1 MTFTAHARPELSSH
15 NRTTQSAVAGAAYRL
30 GLRLFDERTGE
41 WHDYRKRAIGEEIV
55 RALTIA
61 PAGAPPW
68 ATDPAE
74 LWNRVEKAEKR
85 KDAQVARDYRIP
97 IPKGLSDER
106 AGELAERMARYICKQ
121 LHTPVSLGLHRDASV
136 DVLGDVKAD
145 ADIGFHAHLYF
156 PTRRMADIAEG
167 GEEGGHG
174 FGDKLRHLSLKGPA
188 AAFVEDLN
196 REWAATCN
204 AFIQADGL
212 EGTFDHRSY
221 VRMGVDRTPQP
232 TAGRAVSAMER
243 KGIRTDIGDAIRS
256 HQPIDLLRQL
266 VADDLA
272 GRAIHGPAPT
282 IPSPGPASRATRALP
297 DAGKGSGAIR
307 VRLGTGGEPGEASPR
322 RNALVGGRTVVL
334 DRRLSLAQLVRNA
347 GGAPRDEADRQAVER
362 AMLLA
367 DIIESMSIGFETA
380 TQQQTRFRQAL
391 DRAHSAQQEALYRAD
406 EMRVARTKAR
416 TALAHWEDRHRVQ
429 VRVAGWT
436 GLDLWTAAGA
446 GLARRARKV
455 DGLVQTL
462 KSEAATHGNR
472 VAEARVALA
481 RAERKLADVE
491 PMLIDRVRALAGLVP
506 AMAPV
511 LIERMPAAVVEAAGL
526 RTDGVATQDPPTP
539 ATEETPSR
547 TMRLPGPYNR

>member
-15 NRTTQSAVAGAAYRL
+15 NRTSQSAVAGAAYRL

-41 WHDYRKRAIGEEIV
+41 WHDYRKRAVGEEIV

-61 PAGAPPW
+61 PPDSPPW
-68 ATDPAE
+68 ATDPAQ

-106 AGELAERMARYICKQ
+106 AGELAERMARYICTQ
-121 LHTPVSLGLHRDASV
+121 LHTPVSLGLHRDAAV
-136 DVLGDVKAD
+136 DVLGEAKQSS
-145 ADIGFHAHLYF
+145 DIGFHAHLYF
-156 PTRRMADIAEG
+156 PTRRLADITEG
-167 GEEGGHG
+167 GEGGGHG

-196 REWAATCN
+196 RHWATLANEFT
-204 AFIQADGL
+204 QADNVP
-212 EGTFDHRSY
+212 GTFDHRSY

-243 KGIRTDIGDAIRS
+243 KGIRTDIGDAIRT
-256 HQPIDLLRQL
+256 HEPLAILKQL

-272 GRAIHGPAPT
+272 GRAIAGPT
-282 IPSPGPASRATRALP
+282 PSVPAPGPAIGATRALP
-297 DAGKGSGAIR
+297 GAGKGTGAIR
-307 VRLGTGGEPGEASPR
+307 VRLGRGESAGEISPLR
-322 RNALVGGRTVVL
+322 SSLVGGRTVVL

-347 GGAPRDEADRQAVER
+347 GGAPRDEADRQAMER

-380 TQQQTRFRQAL
+380 TQQQTRYRQAL
-391 DRAHSAQQEALYRAD
+391 DRAHSAQQEALNRAD

-416 TALAHWEDRHRVQ
+416 TALAHWEDRHKVQ

-436 GLDLWTAAGA
+436 GSDLGTKEGA
-446 GLARRARKV
+446 GLARRAKKA

-472 VAEARVALA
+472 VVEARVALG
-481 RAERKLADVE
+481 RAERKLAEVE
-491 PMLIDRVRALAGLVP
+491 PMLVGRVRALTELVP
-506 AMAPV
+506 EMTPV
-511 LIERMPAAVVEAAGL
+511 LVERLSPRVVEAAGL
-526 RTDGVATQDPPTP
+526 QLGEGHSGGQSPVDEATP
-539 ATEETPSR
+539 APR
-547 TMRLPGPYNR
+547 PKAP